1 MCQRSSSCL
10 HLAAVLG
17 LLAQE
22 DESASRAAPDWTAVT
37 ACAVVVVTTRSVLSQ
52 QATATAGSFT
62 AATLSARRAQWWS
75 SSITVIKLQSDLCM
89 LACLWL
95 YTLAHVYCM
104 TGAVHCTVC
113 MSVLSVLCM
122 YHGTVVH
129 PV

>member
-52 QATATAGSFT
+52 RATATAGSFT

-104 TGAVHCTVC
+104 TGVVHCTVC

-122 YHGTVVH
+122 YHGAVVH